1 MQGLSISP
9 NTGGDDPEITQ
20 NDFHMNMAVIM
31 DIAFAI
37 FSEKRF
43 LLYEEYNEQTSPV
56 NII

>member
-9 NTGGDDPEITQ
+9 STGSDDPEITQ